1 MSIEQTSERVYGIRI
16 ARDGTWFHE
25 GAPIKRI
32 ELVKLFATVL
42 RRDESGAYWLIT
54 PAERGR
60 VAVEDAPFIAVDV
73 RFEGSEEDQKLVFRT
88 NLDQEIIAGP
98 DHPIRVETDILSGEP
113 SPYIFLQ
120 ERIEARIS
128 RAVFYELVE
137 RAVERP
143 TAQGAEIGIW
153 SDRTFFALGTVSPG
167 ATGS

>member
-1 MSIEQTSERVYGIRI
+1 MSIEQPSERVYGIRI
-16 ARDGTWFHE
+16 ARDGTWFHQ
-25 GAPIKRI
+25 GSPINRI

-42 RRDESGAYWLIT
+42 RRDENGDYWLIT

-60 VAVEDAPFIAVDV
+60 IAVEDAPFVAVDV
-73 RFEGSEEDQKLVFRT
+73 RFEGCGEDQKLVFRT
-88 NLDQEIIAGP
+88 NLDREIVAGP
-98 DHPIRVETDILSGEP
+98 AHPIRVETDPLSSEP
-113 SPYIFLQ
+113 SPYILLQ

-153 SDRTFFALGTVSPG
+153 SDRTFFALGTISPG
-167 ATGS
+167 AAGN